1 MDIKEFKSAIEQIA
15 EEKGLSAEKIIE
27 SIESALSAAYKKD
40 YGERGQIINAELD
53 QESGSVSFSR
63 VQLVVD
69 KNMIYSEEEI
79 EEMKEQ
85 ESSEKNEE
93 DEKVRFNP
101 ERHIMLK
108 EAQEINIEIK
118 AGEELITP
126 LESKKDY
133 GRIAAQTA
141 KQVIMQRIREAE
153 KETVFDEYKDK
164 EGELVSGIVQRVEG
178 RMIFIDLGKTIGVL
192 PREEQV
198 RGEFYR
204 PGQRLRLY
212 VLSAEK
218 KTRGPSI
225 VLSRA
230 YPKMVTKLF
239 ELEVPEINAEQL
251 LIRSIARE
259 AGSRSK
265 IAVEAIDENIDPI
278 GAMIG
283 QRGTRVMAVI
293 NELGGEKIDIIPYS
307 EDTEEYI
314 SNAIAPA
321 KVSQVK
327 ILPKNTALVIVPE
340 DQLSL
345 AIGKEGQ
352 NVRLAAKLTGWKI
365 DVRSERN
372 PDEPTEAITN
382 KPETEETKSEVEE
395 KPKEE
400 KKKKETKKKTTKKK
414 SKTSEK

>member
-1 MDIKEFKSAIEQIA
+1 MDIKEFKLAIEQIA

-40 YGERGQIINAELD
+40 YGERGQIINAKLD
-53 QESGSVSFSR
+53 PESGGVSFSR
-63 VQLVVD
+63 SQLVVD
-69 KNMIYSEEEI
+69 ESMIYSEEELENMKDQEAS
-79 EEMKEQ
+79 EETE
-85 ESSEKNEE
+85 ES
-93 DEKVRFNP
+93 EKVRFNP
-101 ERHIMLK
+101 ERHIMLE
-108 EAQEINIEIK
+108 EAQKINPDIEV
-118 AGEELITP
+118 GEELITP

-141 KQVIMQRIREAE
+141 KQVVMQRIREAE

-164 EGELVSGIVQRVEG
+164 EGELVSGIVQRIEG
-178 RMIFIDLGKTIGVL
+178 RSIFIDLGKTIGIL
-192 PREEQV
+192 PKEEQV

-212 VLSAEK
+212 VLSTEK
-218 KTRGPSI
+218 KTKGPSI

-230 YPKMVTKLF
+230 YPKMVSKLF

-251 LIRSIARE
+251 AIKSIARE

-265 IAVEAIDENIDPI
+265 VAVETIDENIDPI

-283 QRGTRVMAVI
+283 QKGTRVMAVI
-293 NELGGEKIDIIPYS
+293 NELGGEKVDIIPYS
-307 EDTEEYI
+307 EKPEEYI
-314 SNAIAPA
+314 ANAIAPA

-327 ILPKNTALVIVPE
+327 IMPKNTALVMVPE

-365 DVRSERN
+365 DVRSEKN
-372 PDEPTEAITN
+372 PDESIEASAAE
-382 KPETEETKSEVEE
+382 PEDIDSENEEETSEE
-395 KPKEE
+395 
-400 KKKKETKKKTTKKK
+400 
-414 SKTSEK
+414 

>member
-15 EEKGLSAEKIIE
+15 EEKGLSAEKIID
-27 SIESALSAAYKKD
+27 SIESALAAAYKKD

-53 QESGSVSFSR
+53 QESGGVKFSR
-63 VQLVVD
+63 AQLVVD
-69 KNMIYSEEEI
+69 ENMIYSEEELENMQDHEI
-79 EEMKEQ
+79 SEE
-85 ESSEKNEE
+85 SEG

-101 ERHIMLK
+101 ERHIMLE
-108 EAQEINIEIK
+108 EAQEINAEIK
-118 AGEELITP
+118 PGEELITP
-126 LESKKDY
+126 LEPKKDY

-141 KQVIMQRIREAE
+141 KQVVMQRIREAE

-164 EGELVSGIVQRVEG
+164 EGELVSGVVQRIEG
-178 RMIFIDLGKTIGVL
+178 RVIFVDLGKTIGVL
-192 PREEQV
+192 PKEEQV

-212 VLSAEK
+212 VLGAEK
-218 KTRGPSI
+218 KTKGPSI

-230 YPKMVTKLF
+230 YPKMVSKLF
-239 ELEVPEINAEQL
+239 ELEVPEINAGQL
-251 LIRSIARE
+251 AVKAIARE

-283 QRGTRVMAVI
+283 QKGTRVMAVI
-293 NELGGEKIDIIPYS
+293 NELGGEKVDVIPYS
-307 EDTEEYI
+307 EEPEEYI

-327 ILPKNTALVIVPE
+327 IMPKNTALIIVPD

-365 DVRSERN
+365 DVRSEMN
-372 PDEPTEAITN
+372 PDEPTEAASAEPEV
-382 KPETEETKSEVEE
+382 KEETEEE
-395 KPKEE
+395 
-400 KKKKETKKKTTKKK
+400 
-414 SKTSEK
+414 TSEE

>member
-1 MDIKEFKSAIEQIA
+1 MDIKEFKSAIGQIA

-40 YGERGQIINAELD
+40 YGERGQIINAKLD
-53 QESGSVSFSR
+53 QESGGVSFSR
-63 VQLVVD
+63 AQLVVD
-69 KNMIYSEEEI
+69 ENMIYSEEELESMQDHETF
-79 EEMKEQ
+79 EETE
-85 ESSEKNEE
+85 ES
-93 DEKVRFNP
+93 EKVRFNS
-101 ERHIMLK
+101 ERHIMLE
-108 EAQEINIEIK
+108 EAQDINSEIQ

-164 EGELVSGIVQRVEG
+164 EGELVSGVVQRVEG
-178 RMIFIDLGKTIGVL
+178 RLIFIDLGKTIGVL
-192 PREEQV
+192 PKEEQV

-218 KTRGPSI
+218 KTKGPSI

-230 YPKMVTKLF
+230 YPKIVSKLF

-251 LIRSIARE
+251 AVRSIARE

-265 IAVEAIDENIDPI
+265 VAVEAIDENIDPI

-293 NELGGEKIDIIPYS
+293 NELGGEKVDIIPYS

-327 ILPKNTALVIVPE
+327 ILPKNTALIIVPE

-365 DVRSERN
+365 DVRSEKN
-372 PDEPTEAITN
+372 PDEPTVADTN
-382 KPETEETKSEVEE
+382 DSEKKEEEPEVEE
-395 KPKEE
+395 KVKVEKKPK
-400 KKKKETKKKTTKKK
+400 KVTKKKITKKKETKK
-414 SKTSEK
+414 

>member
-1 MDIKEFKSAIEQIA
+1 MDIKEFKLAIEQIS

-40 YGERGQIINAELD
+40 YGERGQIIDAKLD
-53 QESGSVSFSR
+53 QSSGGVSFSR

-69 KNMIYSEEEI
+69 NSMIYSDEEI
-79 EEMKEQ
+79 EKMQ
-85 ESSEKNEE
+85 EHEVSEEE
-93 DEKVRFNP
+93 EENEKVRFNP
-101 ERHIMLK
+101 ERHVMLK
-108 EAQEINIEIK
+108 EAQEINPEIQ

-153 KETVFDEYKDK
+153 KETVFDEYKEK
-164 EGELVSGIVQRVEG
+164 EGELVSGVVQRIEG
-178 RMIFIDLGKTIGVL
+178 RVIFIDLGKTIGVL
-192 PREEQV
+192 PKEEQV

-204 PGQRLRLY
+204 TGQRLRLY
-212 VLSAEK
+212 ILSAEK
-218 KTRGPSI
+218 KTKGPNI

-230 YPKMVTKLF
+230 YPKMVSKLF

-251 LIRSIARE
+251 VIKAIARE

-265 IAVEAIDENIDPI
+265 ISVEAIDENIDPI

-293 NELGGEKIDIIPYS
+293 NELGGEKVDIIPFS
-307 EDTEEYI
+307 DNTEEYI
-314 SNAIAPA
+314 ANAIAPA

-352 NVRLAAKLTGWKI
+352 NVRLAARLTGWKI
-365 DVRSERN
+365 DVRSEKN
-372 PDEPTEAITN
+372 PDEPTEAATAE
-382 KPETEETKSEVEE
+382 PEVEVEE
-395 KPKEE
+395 AE
-400 KKKKETKKKTTKKK
+400 
-414 SKTSEK
+414 TSEK